1 MIFRWFTKLL
11 TGEAFLLKFGNDSP
25 APQQQQA
32 APTTQNVTQTSI
44 PEYAKP
50 YVETL
55 LGKAQATTD
64 ISQNP
69 YQQYQ
74 GQRIA
79 EFTPMQQQAFQNLG
93 QAAPAG
99 QLDTG
104 TALATATGFGSL
116 GAQDQSQILQ
126 RQALGYGRQG
136 SMYGGLGSQIG
147 QQAAGLAGLGIGYG
161 GLGAGYGAQA
171 ADMSGMG
178 FGAGQQYAQQATNPY
193 AQQAY
198 MSPYIQN
205 ALQPQLQEMQRQ
217 YDITGQQ
224 EKARATA
231 AGAFGGTRQALAQ
244 AENQRN
250 KNIAMNQ
257 AIGQGY
263 QNAFQQAQQAQ
274 QFGANLG
281 LQGQQLGYQGL
292 GMGIQGAQ
300 SGLAGLQ
307 AANQLY
313 GTGLQGAQA
322 GMQGAQTGLQGVGQ
336 ATSAGQYGLAGLG
349 QAGAAASTLG
359 QLGQNQYQQQ
369 MGINAAQQQAGA
381 QQQAQNQ
388 QYLSQ
393 NYQDFLNQQN
403 YPYKQLSFMS
413 DILRGMPLTQQS
425 QSIYQ
430 APPSAANQIMG
441 YGLGAYGLSNLFK
454 GSKEGGTIKAY
465 KKGGV
470 VKNDMGSGLAELA
483 LYQVMEGA

>member
-11 TGEAFLLKFGNDSP
+11 TGEALNLYLDLGGGGGGGGGGQ
-25 APQQQQA
+25 PQQTT
-32 APTTQNVTQTSI
+32 PTTQTVTQTSI
-44 PEYAKP
+44 PEYARP
-50 YVETL
+50 YAETL
-55 LGKAQATTD
+55 LGKAQAITD
-64 ISQNP
+64 TSQNP

-79 EFTPMQQQAFQNLG
+79 EFTPMQQQAFQNLSQMG
-93 QAAPAG
+93 PAG
-99 QLDTG
+99 QIGTG
-104 TALATATGFGSL
+104 TTLAGASGIGSL
-116 GAQDQSQILQ
+116 
-126 RQALGYGRQG
+126 
-136 SMYGGLGSQIG
+136 M
-147 QQAAGLAGLGIGYG
+147 
-161 GLGAGYGAQA
+161 
-171 ADMSGMG
+171 
-178 FGAGQQYAQQATNPY
+178 AGQNYAQQATNPY

-205 ALQPQLQEMQRQ
+205 ALQPQLAEMQRQ

-244 AENQRN
+244 AENERN

-281 LQGQQLGYQGL
+281 LQG
-292 GMGIQGAQ
+292 
-300 SGLAGLQ
+300 
-307 AANQLY
+307 
-313 GTGLQGAQA
+313 
-322 GMQGAQTGLQGVGQ
+322 
-336 ATSAGQYGLAGLG
+336 LG

-359 QLGQNQYQQQ
+359 QLGQTQYGQQ

-381 QQQAQNQ
+381 QQQAQAQ
-388 QYLSQ
+388 QQLSQ

-403 YPYKQLSFMS
+403 YPYKQLAFMS
-413 DILRGMPLTQQS
+413 DILRGMPLTQQA
-425 QSIYQ
+425 QSVYQ
-430 APPSAANQIMG
+430 APPSVANQIMG

-454 GSKEGGTIKAY
+454 KEGGPIKAY
-465 KKGGV
+465 KAGGT

>member
-1 MIFRWFTKLL
+1 MIFNWVVKLL
-11 TGEAFLLKFGNDSP
+11 TGEAFKLYFDSGGGGGGGGG
-25 APQQQQA
+25 QQQQA

-64 ISQNP
+64 INQNP

-93 QAAPAG
+93 QATPA
-99 QLDTG
+99 QQIDTG
-104 TALATATGFGSL
+104 T
-116 GAQDQSQILQ
+116 
-126 RQALGYGRQG
+126 
-136 SMYGGLGSQIG
+136 
-147 QQAAGLAGLGIGYG
+147 GLAGASGIGS
-161 GLGAGYGAQA
+161 L
-171 ADMSGMG
+171 M
-178 FGAGQQYAQQATNPY
+178 AGQNYAQQATDPR

-224 EKARATA
+224 EKGRATA
-231 AGAFGGTRQALAQ
+231 AGAFGGTRQALMQ
-244 AENQRN
+244 SENERN
-250 KNIAMNQ
+250 KNMAMNQ

-281 LQGQQLGYQGL
+281 LQG
-292 GMGIQGAQ
+292 
-300 SGLAGLQ
+300 
-307 AANQLY
+307 
-313 GTGLQGAQA
+313 
-322 GMQGAQTGLQGVGQ
+322 
-336 ATSAGQYGLAGLG
+336 LG
-349 QAGAAASTLG
+349 QAGAAAGTLG

-381 QQQAQNQ
+381 QQQAQSQ

-454 GSKEGGTIKAY
+454 SSKEGGTIKAY

-470 VKNDMGSGLAELA
+470 VKNAMGSGLAEMA